1 MDIKIDHRNAL
12 TADGDGMRSANR
24 DTVQKAEAAALCNRI
39 VTVDACVVA
48 RWAHEAEGVRRRQ
61 ARDGRRVGSVIRER
75 SARGE
80 HAVNGGNNSTGSAAR
95 GAHAAF

>member
-24 DTVQKAEAAALCNRI
+24 DTVQKAEAAALRDRI

-80 HAVNGGNNSTGSAAR
+80 HAVNGGNDRTG
-95 GAHAAF
+95 GPTGGTH